1 MKNSFKRLLG
11 LIALFTLLFMFSCTE
26 EFDVKNE
33 NEHQKNRNF
42 EIKYKSFQQLMKEQK
57 FNSAYTK
64 VGQKIK
70 TVKLTSK
77 TVMEEMYN
85 FTIDTTVINEY
96 HTNNYTS
103 YNIGI
108 IRDSLSNNYFENL
121 FVEIDSSNV
130 TTARILKYTINP
142 ISKLISS
149 VETTPIIYNATSV
162 TGKEAP
168 GGEDCQTVSV
178 YLQTQCGCPGHHWPG
193 EGGCNCPSDP
203 STSTLLYSFT
213 SCPSGGGGDVFDT
226 GTLPS
231 DPGTSILVTTTGG
244 GSGSGSIAVPVVI
257 NYEKLRKNN
266 LFKGTFFSLSER
278 TWFFSQSEETQGAI
292 MNYLESTLEDENG
305 FILANVS
312 EYSLEAKTFVKQL
325 IDYSFQYNNS
335 PDSIEEIKNILDIL
349 DDGMVDG
356 EEVLVG
362 PDIPI
367 TNMEDYL
374 DCFNTSQGATIT
386 IYADQPKNNEHDIWS
401 MSDGVGHAFISIKQG
416 NKVASFGFY
425 PISTIGSAIPNNLTP
440 DPTDF
445 FSTPGVFGNDQ
456 GHDYDVS
463 LSVPINSVGL
473 TNLINGIVS
482 IANDNPMYNIASV
495 NCTDVAILFFES
507 QTDVDIPN
515 CESPRPWN
523 GQTPGTLGEVIRNM
537 PIPSNGTKNTNGG
550 NAPNNNCN

>member
-11 LIALFTLLFMFSCTE
+11 LIALFTLLFTFSCTE

-64 VGQKIK
+64 VDQKIK
-70 TVKLTSK
+70 TVKLASK

-108 IRDSLSNNYFENL
+108 IRDSLSSNYFENL

-178 YLQTQCGCPGHHWPG
+178 YLQTQCGCPGHHWLG

-213 SCPSGGGGDVFDT
+213 SCTSGGGGDVFDT

-305 FILANVS
+305 LILANIS
-312 EYSLEAKTFVKQL
+312 EYSLEAKAFVKEL
-325 IDYSFQYNNS
+325 INDMINFPLPEGNDGGDSFDYNDYSNIQTQVQVLPNRNLFYSNFPKVGVNGMPSTQVYELVGGHPYQAHLAGDPNYQNACALRVSRALNYSGVTIPVFKNNNNQQKTEKGS
-335 PDSIEEIKNILDIL
+335 DNKNYILDASSLLAYMKKTFPNNTPIHLVNKTPTEIKTALKGKWGIYI
-349 DDGMVDG
+349 M
-356 EEVLVG
+356 
-362 PDIPI
+362 IPK
-367 TNMEDYL
+367 
-374 DCFNTSQGATIT
+374 NTSTFGA
-386 IYADQPKNNEHDIWS
+386 S
-401 MSDGVGHAFISIKQG
+401 GHA
-416 NKVASFGFY
+416 
-425 PISTIGSAIPNNLTP
+425 
-440 DPTDF
+440 DF
-445 FSTPGVFGNDQ
+445 WSNTGC
-456 GHDYDVS
+456 
-463 LSVPINSVGL
+463 LSGCYFDKAKEV
-473 TNLINGIVS
+473 
-482 IANDNPMYNIASV
+482 YFWE
-495 NCTDVAILFFES
+495 LF
-507 QTDVDIPN
+507 
-515 CESPRPWN
+515 
-523 GQTPGTLGEVIRNM
+523 
-537 PIPSNGTKNTNGG
+537 
-550 NAPNNNCN
+550 